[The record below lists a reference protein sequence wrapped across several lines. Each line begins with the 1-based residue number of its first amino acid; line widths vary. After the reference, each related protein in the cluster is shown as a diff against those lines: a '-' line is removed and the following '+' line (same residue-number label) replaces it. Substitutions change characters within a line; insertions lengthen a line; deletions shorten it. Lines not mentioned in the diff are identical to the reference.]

1 MIATKFPEFDGGPM
15 PDSFPFGQ
23 RDYGRDIAHRQGPV
37 PPDDCEFWSGCYHN
51 SKGNLYTAAKR
62 LAFSWTDGIDEPS
75 FAWIVE
81 LHDGRFACVEGGHD
95 YTGWDCQSSLEVC
108 AVEATEGDAARFL
121 TDDPRR
127 AYAERSAA

>member
-1 MIATKFPEFDGGPM
+1 MEPVVFPEFSGGEM
-15 PDSFPFGQ
+15 PSSWGDKSWAST
-23 RDYGRDIAHRQGPV
+23 DHRSGPV
-37 PPDDCEFWSGCYHN
+37 EPGDYQFWCGCYHN
-51 SKGNLYTAAKR
+51 SKGNLYTATKR
-62 LAFSWTDGIDEPS
+62 LAFSWTDGTDEPC

-108 AVEATEGDAARFL
+108 AVEATETEAAKFL

-127 AYAERSAA
+127 EYAEKVSP